1 MCRIT
6 FLQSPILTPGT
17 GWFPLAHMSEQ
28 AQNPGTGFPKASLPD
43 WRDLA
48 DKALRG
54 KDFEDTLVRRT
65 ASGIARGPLR
75 TTVDDPHNAGT
86 PGAFPFV
93 RGINAKIDP
102 HRPWHITQS
111 FSMADPA
118 VANAAILDDLDGGV
132 SALLLYLDPAGKNG
146 IAVHIRKDLQTVLAG
161 VDLAIVPVLLQA
173 RPLNAAYAAMLVS
186 LWQDMGLEHASG
198 GLGFSPVGQTI
209 RHGMDFDLL
218 PERLNRTAAFARW
231 AADHAPNVATAI
243 ITSSLI
249 HEAGGSDALE
259 LAFAAAGGIS
269 YFKVFR
275 EHGLSPDEAARA
287 IMFSLSLDADV
298 PLGIA
303 KLRAARRLWARLM
316 SACDVGE
323 PASAMSIHVGTSKRM
338 MSRLSPYTNVLRT
351 STAAFAAAS
360 GGAQFISVEP
370 YDLALGTHD
379 AKARRIARNIQIIL
393 HEEVQVGRVI
403 DPAGGAYAIEKL
415 TDDLAEAAWAAFQEI
430 ERQGGLIKAAQS
442 GWLAKTITAQR
453 EARLAAIKSG
463 EVTILGVTDFLE
475 DGERLPAALPSTPA
489 RAPAPTPTS
498 PNVPDFP
505 EDFTLQGYLDAA
517 HAGAKLL
524 PMGQSD
530 PNPAFAPTNFCAPF
544 EDERAGEEK

>member
-1 MCRIT
+1 MT
-6 FLQSPILTPGT
+6 
-17 GWFPLAHMSEQ
+17 EQ
-28 AQNPGTGFPKASLPD
+28 AQNLSAGFPKSSLSD
-43 WRDLA
+43 WRALA

-54 KDFEDTLVRRT
+54 ADFEDTLVRRT
-65 ASGIARGPLR
+65 ASGITRGPLR
-75 TTVDDPHNAGT
+75 TSSDDPLNTGT

-93 RGINAKIDP
+93 RGIKASLDP

-111 FSMADPA
+111 FSMTDPTT
-118 VANAAILDDLDGGV
+118 ANVAILEDLAGGV
-132 SALLLYLDPAGKNG
+132 SALLLYLDPAGKKG
-146 IAVHIRKDLQTVLAG
+146 IAVHTRKDLQTVLAG
-161 VDLAIVPVLLQA
+161 VDLSIVPVLLQA
-173 RPLNAAYAAMLVS
+173 RPLNAAYAAMLVT
-186 LWQDMGLEHASG
+186 LWQDMGVEQAQG

-218 PERLNRTAAFARW
+218 PEKLNRTAAFALW
-231 AADHAPNVATAI
+231 TADHAPNVATAI

-275 EHGLSPDEAARA
+275 QFGLSPDEAARA

-303 KLRAARRLWARLM
+303 KLRAARRVWARLM
-316 SACDVGE
+316 SACNVGE
-323 PASAMSIHVGTSKRM
+323 PASAMNIHVGTSKRM
-338 MSRLSPYTNVLRT
+338 MSRLAPYTNVLRT
-351 STAAFAAAS
+351 STAAFAAAC

-370 YDLALGTHD
+370 YNLALGTHD

-393 HEEVQVGRVI
+393 HEEVQAGCVI

-442 GWLAKTITAQR
+442 GWLAKTVTAQR
-453 EARLAAIKSG
+453 GARLAAIKSG
-463 EVTILGVTDFLE
+463 KITIVGVTDFVEENECL
-475 DGERLPAALPSTPA
+475 
-489 RAPAPTPTS
+489 PTPPPPVPVPTA
-498 PNVPDFP
+498 PNAQSFP
-505 EDFTLQGYLDAA
+505 EDFDLQGYLDAA
-517 HAGAKLL
+517 RAGAKLL

-544 EDERAGEEK
+544 ENARAGEKT

>member
-1 MCRIT
+1 MT
-6 FLQSPILTPGT
+6 
-17 GWFPLAHMSEQ
+17 EQ
-28 AQNPGTGFPKASLPD
+28 AQNPGAGFPKPPLSD

-54 KDFEDTLVRRT
+54 ANFEDVLVRRT

-75 TTVDDPHNAGT
+75 TQADDPQNAGA

-93 RGINAKIDP
+93 RGINTQVDP

-118 VANAAILDDLDGGV
+118 AANAAILDDLEGGV

-146 IAVHIRKDLQTVLAG
+146 IAVHTRKDLQTVLAG
-161 VDLAIVPVLLQA
+161 VDLSIVPVLLQA

-186 LWQDMGLEHASG
+186 LWQDMGLDHAKG

-218 PERLNRTAAFARW
+218 PEKLNRAASFARW
-231 AADHAPNVATAI
+231 AVDHAPNVATAI

-275 EHGLSPDEAARA
+275 QFGLSPDEAASA

-303 KLRAARRLWARLM
+303 KLRAARRIWARLM
-316 SACDVGE
+316 SACAVGE
-323 PASAMSIHVGTSKRM
+323 PASAMNIHVGTSKRM
-338 MSRLSPYTNVLRT
+338 MSRLAPYTNVLRT

-393 HEEVQVGRVI
+393 HEEVQAGRVI

-415 TDDLAEAAWAAFQEI
+415 TDDLADAAWAAFQEI
-430 ERQGGLIKAAQS
+430 ERRGGLIKAAQS
-442 GWLAKTITAQR
+442 GWLAKTVTAQR
-453 EARLAAIKSG
+453 EARLAAIRGG
-463 EVTILGVTDFLE
+463 EVTIVGVTDFVE
-475 DGERLPAALPSTPA
+475 EGERLPTPP
-489 RAPAPTPTS
+489 RPTPIPTP
-498 PNVPDFP
+498 PNVQSFP
-505 EDFTLQGYLDAA
+505 EDFDLQGYLDAA
-517 HAGAKLL
+517 RAGAKLL

-530 PNPAFAPTNFCAPF
+530 PNLAFAPTNFCAPF
-544 EDERAGEEK
+544 EDARAGEKT

>member
-1 MCRIT
+1 
-6 FLQSPILTPGT
+6 
-17 GWFPLAHMSEQ
+17 MSEQ
-28 AQNPGTGFPKASLPD
+28 AQKPDAGFPKALLSD

-48 DKALRG
+48 DKALHG
-54 KDFEDTLVRRT
+54 KGFEDTLVRCT

-75 TTVDDPHNAGT
+75 TAKDDPRNAGT

-111 FSMADPA
+111 FSMANPA
-118 VANAAILDDLDGGV
+118 AANAAILEDLAGGV

-146 IAVHIRKDLQTVLAG
+146 IAVHTRQDLQTVLAG
-161 VDLAIVPVLLQA
+161 VDLSIVPVLLQA

-186 LWQDMGLEHASG
+186 IWQDIGLEHARG

-218 PERLNRTAAFARW
+218 PEKLNRAAAFARW
-231 AADHAPNVATAI
+231 TADHAPNVATAI

-269 YFKVFR
+269 YFKIFR
-275 EHGLSPDEAARA
+275 EYGLSPDEAANA

-316 SACDVGE
+316 SACTVGE
-323 PASAMSIHVGTSKRM
+323 PARAMNIHVGTSKRM
-338 MSRLSPYTNVLRT
+338 MSRLAPYTNVLRT

-370 YDLALGTHD
+370 YDLALGTND
-379 AKARRIARNIQIIL
+379 TKAQRIARNIQIIL
-393 HEEVQVGRVI
+393 HEEVQAGRVI

-453 EARLAAIKSG
+453 EARLAAIRCG
-463 EVTILGVTDFLE
+463 EVTIVGVTDFVE
-475 DGERLPAALPSTPA
+475 DGERLPTP
-489 RAPAPTPTS
+489 PPPTPVPT
-498 PNVPDFP
+498 PPKVPDFP
-505 EDFTLQGYLDAA
+505 EDFTLQSYLQAA
-517 HAGAKLL
+517 RDGSKLL

-530 PNPAFAPTNFCAPF
+530 PNPAFAPTSFCAPF
-544 EDERAGEEK
+544 EDTQ

>member
-1 MCRIT
+1 M
-6 FLQSPILTPGT
+6 
-17 GWFPLAHMSEQ
+17 
-28 AQNPGTGFPKASLPD
+28 ASLSD

-54 KDFEDTLVRRT
+54 KDFNDTLVRRT

-75 TTVDDPHNAGT
+75 TAADDPQTAGI

-93 RGINAKIDP
+93 RGINARIDP

-111 FSMADPA
+111 FSMADPTA
-118 VANAAILDDLDGGV
+118 ANAAILDDLEGGV

-146 IAVHIRKDLQTVLAG
+146 IAVHTRQDLQTVLAG
-161 VDLAIVPVLLQA
+161 VDLSIVPVLLQA

-186 LWQDMGLEHASG
+186 MWQDIGLEHASG

-218 PERLNRTAAFARW
+218 PEKLNRTAAFARW

-275 EHGLSPDEAARA
+275 EYGLSPDEAARA

-303 KLRAARRLWARLM
+303 KLRAARRVWARLM
-316 SACDVGE
+316 SACGVSE
-323 PASAMSIHVGTSKRM
+323 PASAMNIHVGTSKRM
-338 MSRLSPYTNVLRT
+338 MSRLAPYTNVLRT
-351 STAAFAAAS
+351 STAAFAATC

-370 YDLALGTHD
+370 YDLALGTND

-393 HEEVQVGRVI
+393 HEEVQAGRVI

-415 TDDLAEAAWAAFQEI
+415 TDDLAEAAWAAFQEV

-442 GWLAKTITAQR
+442 GWLAKTVTAQR
-453 EARLAAIKSG
+453 KARLDAIRNG
-463 EVTILGVTDFLE
+463 EITIVGVTDFVE
-475 DGERLPAALPSTPA
+475 EGECLPTPPS
-489 RAPAPTPTS
+489 PAPIAAV

-505 EDFTLQGYLDAA
+505 EEFTLDSYLEAA
-517 HAGAKLL
+517 RAGAKLL

-544 EDERAGEEK
+544 EDARAGEKT